1 MCVPQPQHLVAS
13 AVGRNAS
20 QWTGCAMCGPNSDS
34 CQTFSIDPQSELINF
49 QLILNQNW
57 SIGKLCTVDPIVM
70 FIQAPMFGYLYQNP
84 LTIYLAFNFGNTF
97 KIPFITCFLS
107 KGHQHRMRKDT
118 LPAQRLGR
126 RSRLALHLS
135 TDGEGEGCAR
145 MQPGHKTFGA
155 IVSGFFISVQPG
167 FSLDI
172 KHLGIGKAAAVGQ

>member
-1 MCVPQPQHLVAS
+1 MNRWCRSICVPQPQHLVAS
-13 AVGRNAS
+13 AVGWNAS

-34 CQTFSIDPQSELINF
+34 CQTFSIDPQSELVNF
-49 QLILNQNW
+49 QLIPNQNW

-126 RSRLALHLS
+126 RSRPPCLAFEHRW
-135 TDGEGEGCAR
+135 GGWGVR
-145 MQPGHKTFGA
+145 
-155 IVSGFFISVQPG
+155 
-167 FSLDI
+167 LD
-172 KHLGIGKAAAVGQ
+172 ATRA

>member
-1 MCVPQPQHLVAS
+1 MNRWCRSMCVPQPQHLVAS

-34 CQTFSIDPQSELINF
+34 CQTFSIDPQSELVNF

-126 RSRLALHLS
+126 RSRPPCLAFEHRW
-135 TDGEGEGCAR
+135 GG
-145 MQPGHKTFGA
+145 
-155 IVSGFFISVQPG
+155 
-167 FSLDI
+167 
-172 KHLGIGKAAAVGQ
+172 